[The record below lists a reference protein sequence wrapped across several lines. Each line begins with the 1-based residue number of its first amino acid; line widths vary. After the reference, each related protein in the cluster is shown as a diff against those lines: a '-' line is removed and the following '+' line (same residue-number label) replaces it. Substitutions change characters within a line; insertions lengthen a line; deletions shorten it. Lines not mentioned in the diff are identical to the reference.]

1 MVRPTSA
8 AWKAL
13 WRQLAG
19 CCSASSGHSPQN
31 CFSVSPCGGWSAL
44 LMGKPLGLGA
54 VVFHCTVRDIFS
66 AACGLGV
73 RTEVMKCTHEETR
86 NYPLER
92 PAPSTDEFIQRRQI
106 ITCKISSAWR
116 FLSRSSAVRFVGAET
131 HITPGHAGSKSICFL
146 CCCCG
151 QSAVGV
157 QSAQVRFAH
166 RPSTRTQSK

>member
-1 MVRPTSA
+1 M
-8 AWKAL
+8 
-13 WRQLAG
+13 
-19 CCSASSGHSPQN
+19 
-31 CFSVSPCGGWSAL
+31 
-44 LMGKPLGLGA
+44 
-54 VVFHCTVRDIFS
+54 VFHCTVRDIFS

-151 QSAVGV
+151 QSAVG
-157 QSAQVRFAH
+157 SAICAGTFCSRSEHANTIKVNTGNHAGL
-166 RPSTRTQSK
+166 PSSSPLPCHGLPIRLKLAVCLSGG